1 MDAVDRAII
10 AQLER
15 EGRLTN
21 TELASR
27 VNLSPTPCL
36 RRVRNLERAGVIRGY
51 HAAVDPAA
59 IGRGF
64 QVVLHVEMALQ
75 DRERSEAFE
84 RAVEQ
89 LDEVTECRRMFGRP
103 DYLLFIAVSDAAA
116 YEQLLLNK
124 LADLPG
130 VARTNSQLTMKLVK
144 ATPATGGTAFGAA
157 L

>member
-1 MDAVDRAII
+1 MDAIDRAII

-103 DYLLFIAVSDAAA
+103 DYLLFIAVSDATA

-144 ATPATGGTAFGAA
+144 ATPATGGTAFGAR